1 MKSLELAK
9 EYYKEVN
16 KTIDNMT
23 MVLYGSTVFGVNTS
37 DLDLCFFRE
46 KMLPND
52 VFEELKNFTYNFHVA
67 NNLRVDEEISYDNKL
82 IYTYPFIE
90 TIFSNS
96 PFPYCNGKYII
107 PPIEKNSSFLNSEEM
122 KKRLLLNILTVKH
135 IVMGSNEEKVDEYSN
150 KAWEIILKTVISYSE
165 NMNIS
170 LEQLLEYL
178 YKDPFSKKTGEL
190 YLGYKTNLDEK
201 VEYITSQVESQLNR
215 LIDENK
221 LVRTLR
227 KTYIPDKG
235 WLNK

>member
-1 MKSLELAK
+1 MESLELAK

-16 KTIDNMT
+16 KVIDDMT

-46 KMLPND
+46 RVLPYD
-52 VFEELKNFTYNFHVA
+52 VFEKLKTFTHNFHVA
-67 NNLRVDEEISYDNKL
+67 NNLRIDEEISYDNKL
-82 IYTYPFIE
+82 IYTYSFIE
-90 TIFSNS
+90 TTFFNS

-107 PPIEKNSSFLNSEEM
+107 PPIEKNNSFLNSEEM
-122 KKRLLLNILTVKH
+122 RKRLLLNILTVKH
-135 IVMGSNEEKVDEYSN
+135 LVMGNNEEKVNVYSN
-150 KAWEIILKTVISYSE
+150 KAWEIVLKTVISYSE

-178 YKDPFSKKTGEL
+178 YKDPFSQRTGEL

-201 VEYITSQVESQLNR
+201 VEFIASQVESQLNR
-215 LIDENK
+215 LTDENK
-221 LVRTLR
+221 LVKTLK
-227 KTYIPDKG
+227 KTYIPDRR